1 LVAVLGKLVQR
12 NSRRWKTVIVLE
24 AVGLALS
31 VPLAYLWLLCFL
43 DNQLHLPVAGRLLAS
58 LGFFAGVGWAVRHL
72 LRRWRALR
80 LTEDQVAL
88 AIERCTPG
96 GVHNRLINA
105 IQIGRASRHDL
116 EEAVVQENYQYLQQ
130 MHLRDAARLRPALLW
145 LGLALLL
152 VGVGL
157 AYASWRPD
165 QLGNAAARIFLPLA
179 RIDPLYRTR
188 LQVDPGDAEAAGD
201 LPVQVTIQGERP
213 GVLHFLRREG
223 GKLSTEVV
231 PVGPGDGPVR
241 HIFRNVV
248 GDFTYSAQGGDFTSP
263 FYQVT
268 VPRKV
273 ALLRVRVTYRYPAY
287 TELSDHTQESA
298 AADLEA
304 LQGTHAAVTFVFDQ
318 PLEGARLLPDRPAG
332 KGQGESQ
339 LLTRASDGREFSG
352 ELVMEKLLGYRLE
365 TIRADRASER
375 IGPFGARV
383 LRDQPPRLELN
394 GLDPRT
400 EVQPDSELPLQVVA
414 GDDFGLEKVGLFFRR
429 TAAQQKDDGEGW
441 RSIAVWPAEAK
452 KAFRTSY
459 QLVLPRLKV
468 AEGEGI
474 ELALRGVDTDPL
486 RKGAWTTGAIYQLNV
501 GGEGVGLQLRYEQI
515 LRSQGEIEALV
526 RRQQELLTKLA
537 AWLRKLDG
545 GELRGDEPKHMDLLH
560 AAVKELR
567 QEQEKV
573 RLSVGDTA
581 RAMLSEAGNVR
592 VALGLLA
599 DSEMVRVLRI
609 LDSVPGRDQ
618 PPARRAAL
626 ADGRLTL
633 ERILRS
639 LQDLQEQ
646 YAVFRSDWEL
656 GHMIP
661 YTRMLAD
668 RQSKLRDLSRQRAAQ
683 PATSAEEFHRQSAGH
698 RQQKIIDLCQLI
710 RPAFMSLASRLQEQD
725 AVLARAFE
733 QGAATL
739 AGPALQQP
747 LRQAADHARDG
758 LWAEAA
764 RQQALA
770 AEALT
775 ALHARLR
782 QAQLEAARRALAALK
797 EKARSDMEAQREL
810 EKLKPGSGEA
820 LVKDFPSRFKVE
832 DLQRIWDVTG
842 TKKAGGD
849 RGAEPDF
856 NNARYDDVDRKVIDL
871 QKDSGVRQDPY
882 TLTLGKEPE
891 KTGAIPMYRGKER
904 NAVKPFIQEKFDD
917 LVGKLL
923 DEADELHK
931 SYQTINLSTNR
942 NNNDGGDIGKI
953 GGRLNS
959 TGAVTATGNKKPP
972 TLESGGVSRTG
983 RQGARAYGM
992 VADQDTYNRKG
1003 RDQALEGQQRVADQP
1018 GVNKM
1023 RETDESQKDSSTGVG
1038 GKKIESEDSHFS
1050 VKDAGKW
1057 KDEYAGRMD
1066 KPQRVNHIVER
1077 QGDRL
1082 DPRVAAQLRDLTSKQ
1097 EQLIDR
1103 LKTIRKELRNL
1114 YLPTEHLDEL
1124 AQALQANLEGLKEK
1138 PEAELFRLQ
1147 VRDLDRLRGALRV
1160 FQNAG
1165 ASFQPS
1171 LPRER
1176 AIKGR
1181 VLDEPGRPT
1190 IPGYEEAVKQY
1201 YLKLASQ

>member
-1 LVAVLGKLVQR
+1 VALLGKLVQR

-31 VPLAYLWLLCFL
+31 VPLASLWLLCFL

-58 LGFFAGVGWAVRHL
+58 LGFFAGLFWAVRHL
-72 LRRWRALR
+72 LRRWRSLR

-88 AIERCTPG
+88 AIERSTPG

-105 IQIGRASRHDL
+105 VQIGRAAQHAL
-116 EEAVVQENYQYLQQ
+116 EEAVVQENYQSLQQ
-130 MHLRDAARLRPALLW
+130 LPLRDAAQLRPALLW

-188 LQVDPGDAEAAGD
+188 LQVDPGDTEAAGD

-231 PVGPGDGPVR
+231 PVEPGDGPVR
-241 HIFRNVV
+241 HTFHNVA
-248 GDFTYSAQGGDFTSP
+248 GDFTYAAKGGDFTSP

-273 ALLRVRVTYRYPAY
+273 ALLRLRVTYRYPAY
-287 TELSDHTQESA
+287 TGLPDHNQESTTA
-298 AADLEA
+298 ELEA
-304 LQGTHAAVTFVFDQ
+304 LQGTHAAVTFLFDQ
-318 PLEGARLLPDRPAG
+318 PLENVHLLPDRVAG
-332 KGQGESQ
+332 KGQGEPQ
-339 LLTRASDGREFSG
+339 LLTRAADGREFSG
-352 ELVMEKLLGYRLE
+352 ELVMQGLLGYRLE
-365 TIRADRASER
+365 TVRADRGPER

-429 TAAQQKDDGEGW
+429 TAAQQKNDGEGW
-441 RSIAVWPAEAK
+441 RPIAVWPAKAK
-452 KAFRTSY
+452 KAFHTGY
-459 QLVLPRLKV
+459 QLVLPGLNV
-468 AEGEGI
+468 AEGESI
-474 ELALRGVDTDPL
+474 ELALRGIDTDPL

-501 GGEGVGLQLRYEQI
+501 GGEGVGLQLRYEQV
-515 LRSQGEIEALV
+515 LRSQGEIETLV

-545 GELRGDEPKHMDLLH
+545 GELRGDEPKHIDLLH

-592 VALGLLA
+592 VALGMLA

-609 LDSVPGRDQ
+609 LDSVPGRD
-618 PPARRAAL
+618 PPARRAVL

-639 LQDLQEQ
+639 LQDLQDQ
-646 YAVFRSDWEL
+646 YALFRSDWEL

-661 YTRMLAD
+661 YTRMLAE

-683 PATSAEEFHRQSAGH
+683 PAASAEDLHRQSAGR
-698 RQQKIIDLCQLI
+698 RQQKIIELCQLI
-710 RPAFMSLASRLQEQD
+710 RPAFTGLASRLREQD
-725 AVLARAFE
+725 TVLARAFE
-733 QGAATL
+733 EGAATL
-739 AGPALQQP
+739 GGPALQQP
-747 LRQAADHARDG
+747 LRQAREHARAG
-758 LWAEAA
+758 LWADAS

-775 ALHARLR
+775 ALHSRLR

-797 EKARSDMEAQREL
+797 EKARSDVEAQREL
-810 EKLKPGSGEA
+810 EKLKPGSGES
-820 LVKDFPSRFKVE
+820 LVKDFPSSFKVE

-856 NNARYDDVDRKVIDL
+856 KNARYDDVDRKVIEL

-923 DEADELHK
+923 DEADELHR

-1023 RETDESQKDSSTGVG
+1023 HDTDESQKDTSTGVG

-1050 VKDAGKW
+1050 IKDAGTW

-1124 AQALQANLEGLKEK
+1124 AQALQANLEGLKEM
-1138 PEAELFRLQ
+1138 PESELFRLQ

-1160 FQNAG
+1160 FHNAQAG
-1165 ASFQPS
+1165 FQPS
-1171 LPRER
+1171 LPRQR
-1176 AIKGR
+1176 ALKGR